1 MKNLGLTDK
10 KVVIVLEKNDE
21 QLKKSFR
28 NVEGVKYLLVNYLNP
43 FDIMHADKILFT
55 ENSLQELQ
63 K

>member
-1 MKNLGLTDK
+1 LKNLGLTNQ
-10 KVVIVLEKNDE
+10 KVVVVLEKNDE

-43 FDIMHADKILFT
+43 FDIMNADKILFT